1 MPPTASCLIGGVL
14 HVIGPSRGNRPIL
27 PSPESIGPSSRR
39 LTEGSGLGQS
49 ALDLAE
55 VAARA
60 ADLTDERELADLR
73 AAAAEEIEQ
82 AVRGPDFRIRA
93 MGYRAIGPL
102 RFRQKVELLRRGLE
116 DESPACRGAALISLE
131 LLSRDQP
138 GDVNA
143 VRPMLHTLANSD
155 PNGTVRRLA
164 VMCLKNGS
172 PSRDSIVL
180 LEHIA
185 EAEDDRDLRTVA
197 DRIAAV
203 LRKRASQTHSR
214 DPRARQR

>member
-1 MPPTASCLIGGVL
+1 M
-14 HVIGPSRGNRPIL
+14 
-27 PSPESIGPSSRR
+27 
-39 LTEGSGLGQS
+39 
-49 ALDLAE
+49 DLAE
-55 VAARA
+55 VAVRA

-73 AAAAEEIEQ
+73 AESDEEIEH
-82 AVRGPDFRIRA
+82 AVRDRDFRIRA
-93 MGYRAIGPL
+93 VAYRAIGPL

-131 LLSRDQP
+131 SLSRDQP
-138 GDVNA
+138 GDINA

-155 PNGTVRRLA
+155 PNATVRRLA

-185 EAEDDRDLRTVA
+185 EAEDDRDLRAAA

-203 LRKRASQTHSR
+203 LRKRSR
-214 DPRARQR
+214 ETRSYDSRSR